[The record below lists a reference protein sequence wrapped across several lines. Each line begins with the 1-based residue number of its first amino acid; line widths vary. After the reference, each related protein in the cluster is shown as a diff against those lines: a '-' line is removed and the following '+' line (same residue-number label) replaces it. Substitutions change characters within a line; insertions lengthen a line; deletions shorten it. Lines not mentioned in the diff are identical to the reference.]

1 MRLRDG
7 ACVRARVRAFARGR
21 LPAMPRA
28 YVAVFRAFSRA
39 CMAVLRAFSHACLG
53 VSYVLACVLTC
64 LRASLNVFI
73 RVSVHAQVI
82 ACSRGRIRAYV
93 PCRLFF
99 TRALSTF
106 GPFRTGDV
114 RRQLKHDIVC
124 GVDLTDWLNGV

>member
-53 VSYVLACVLTC
+53 V
-64 LRASLNVFI
+64 FI
-73 RVSVHAQVI
+73 RVSVRAHVL
-82 ACSRGRIRAYV
+82 ACELE
-93 PCRLFF
+93 RLH
-99 TRALSTF
+99 T
-106 GPFRTGDV
+106 
-114 RRQLKHDIVC
+114 C
-124 GVDLTDWLNGV
+124 